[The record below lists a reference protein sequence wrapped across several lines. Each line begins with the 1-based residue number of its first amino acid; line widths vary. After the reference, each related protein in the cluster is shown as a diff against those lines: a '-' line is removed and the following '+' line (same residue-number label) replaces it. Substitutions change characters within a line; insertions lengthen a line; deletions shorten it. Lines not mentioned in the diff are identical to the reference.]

1 MSSSRAIASTRAD
14 ASSSTPRFAAS
25 SSSRLRPASWW
36 APNVAAFDF
45 SVSSADLRGAAP
57 VLRVMDLSGREVA
70 VLRGQLS
77 SGPQRLVWNGMT
89 STDRPAPAGV
99 YLGRLEVGTRWA
111 ARKFVRL
118 Q

>member
-1 MSSSRAIASTRAD
+1 MGDGSAGTFELAAVHPNPTRG
-14 ASSSTPRFAAS
+14 S
-25 SSSRLRPASWW
+25 
-36 APNVAAFDF
+36 AAFDF